1 MPTRIHEMT
10 RPRSYTGG
18 VTQLRRLAAQLRP
31 RRREA
36 FLSRRVFQGED
47 YARGSV
53 MLSAPVINTESLG
66 SR

>member
-1 MPTRIHEMT
+1 MSTRIHEMT
-10 RPRSYTGG
+10 RLRGYTGG
-18 VTQLRRLAAQLRP
+18 VTQLRKLAAQLRP

-47 YARGSV
+47 YVQWSV
-53 MLSAPVINTESLG
+53 MLSGPVINTAGQG